1 MPTFPSRGSREL
13 KDVIVQAT
21 FEGISRLDTTISPY
35 PTLRKLHTYTFNI
48 ADLFHLLT
56 VAWAVACVVI
66 VRYSQA
72 QPFPFLPIL
81 ETTILFAI
89 GLSIPLF
96 SQFLVPA
103 TQVIVYLWTLYWFH
117 FLPPSISI
125 SFPFHLTLFSYPLLS
140 VFLWLFGPRY
150 SLPHFS
156 RLTGYTNLMVATT
169 FIALRATC
177 FPGARPLLTYEGLFV
192 GLNTGLQ
199 LIFMKC
205 FFPQQTLVAGTF
217 LIISVLHGGLQ
228 DPSGFVV
235 GVITSAA
242 SFLCL
247 SPEDGKNHEAFSLTP
262 SSLTASKTPEDKEAG
277 TYHELPNIL
286 STPVLPP
293 VAGVDALATHTEH
306 DAVRNRT
313 RPSTPAPSTPTTV
326 PVSAAAPLLPPGE
339 SFANIQA
346 ENVGLV
352 AQSSLINGDGAEGG
366 ALETFE
372 QSSPVRRRHSVIGPR
387 ERTKTATRPMSL
399 DVSFGRR
406 PLPTPP
412 SGSTQSTTT
421 TSTRNSSHLSSPEV
435 QARWNDDLFEVSE
448 RLGESSSRVAYKVRE
463 RRSGLVFVRKTF
475 YPRQTSGHHIVLS
488 LLSLIDHQDNRDA
501 SSHLVRCYGAYLPN
515 GANEGVRGIFE
526 FCEGGSLQ
534 AIGSN
539 IARRGGIVGEKI
551 AGRIATGVSA
561 SHAIKTNLNSVIR
574 CCKVLA
580 TFTV

>member
-1 MPTFPSRGSREL
+1 MPTFPNRGSKEL
-13 KDVIVQAT
+13 KDVIMQAA
-21 FEGISRLDTTISPY
+21 FEGIERLDTTISPY

-56 VAWAVACVVI
+56 IAWAVACVVI

-81 ETTILFAI
+81 ETTILFAV

-96 SQFLVPA
+96 SQFLLPA

-140 VFLWLFGPRY
+140 FFLWLFGPHY
-150 SLPHFS
+150 SLQHFS
-156 RLTGYTNLMVATT
+156 RLTGYTNLVAAMT

-177 FPGARPLLTYEGLFV
+177 FPETRPLLTYDGLFV

-205 FFPQQTLVAGTF
+205 FFPQQTLVAGSF
-217 LIISVLHGGLQ
+217 LIISIVHGGLQ

-235 GVITSAA
+235 GIITSAA
-242 SFLCL
+242 SFLFL
-247 SPEDGKNHEAFSLTP
+247 SPEDGKNHEACSSTP
-262 SSLTASKTPEDKEAG
+262 SLPTASKTREGKEAG
-277 TYHELPNIL
+277 THHELPNVF
-286 STPVLPP
+286 STPVLPH
-293 VAGVDALATHTEH
+293 VAGVVDVPATHTEH
-306 DAVRNRT
+306 DAIRNRT
-313 RPSTPAPSTPTTV
+313 RPSTPSPSSPTTV
-326 PVSAAAPLLPPGE
+326 PVPVIASPLPPSIPNGA
-339 SFANIQA
+339 SLANMQPA
-346 ENVGLV
+346 NV
-352 AQSSLINGDGAEGG
+352 AQGGSINGDGEKGG
-366 ALETFE
+366 SLETFE

-387 ERTKTATRPMSL
+387 ERTRTSTRPMSL
-399 DVSFGRR
+399 DVSFGRTPFR

-412 SGSTQSTTT
+412 PGSTQSNTT
-421 TSTRNSSHLSSPEV
+421 TSTRNSSLLSSPEV
-435 QARWNDDLFEVSE
+435 QARWNDDLFEVLE

-475 YPRQTSGHHIVLS
+475 YPRQTSGHHIVLT
-488 LLSLIDHQDNRDA
+488 LLSLINHQDNRDE

-515 GANEGVRGIFE
+515 GADEGVRGIFE

-539 IARRGGIVGEKI
+539 ISRRGGIVGEKI
-551 AGRIATGVSA
+551 AGRIATGVSV
-561 SHAIKTNLNSVIR
+561 SHAIT
-574 CCKVLA
+574 
-580 TFTV
+580 